1 MTAFCVFA
9 SSMPV
14 AIERAEKRVDLID
27 PVTRKRRTE
36 SEWRALVSDAARA
49 IFAKMKPVQVSPA
62 FDAPQ
67 FAEEWIDLARAT
79 GDYDGYAIK
88 CRGISRDKTGSPKIS
103 KTSGLE
109 IIAWVNYEPGKQS

>member
-9 SSMPV
+9 SSMPA
-14 AIERAEKRVDLID
+14 AIERAEKRVSLVD
-27 PVTRKRRTE
+27 PETRERRTE
-36 SEWRALVSDAARA
+36 SEWRALVNDAARG

-67 FAEEWIDLARAT
+67 FADEWIELARAT
-79 GDYDGYAIK
+79 GNYDGYAIK
-88 CRGISRDKTGSPKIS
+88 CRGISRDKKGAPKIS

>member
-14 AIERAEKRVDLID
+14 AIERAKKRVSLID
-27 PVTRKRRTE
+27 PHTKERRTE
-36 SEWRALVSDAARA
+36 SEWLAVVKEVAPS

-67 FAEEWIDLARAT
+67 FAEEWIELARAT

-88 CRGISRDKTGSPKIS
+88 CRGISRDKTGAPKIS

-109 IIAWVNYEPGKQS
+109 ITAWVNYEPGKQS